1 MYVLSNSPIST
12 HFGSVDWNIVVDT
25 TDLFDN
31 VDDSVV
37 KYVGI
42 VDSVVE
48 IIAVVDDVDVDANSV
63 VDVVDE
69 VAASKY
75 MSGLTEIKFVEALS

>member
-1 MYVLSNSPIST
+1 MSNSPVST
-12 HFGSVDWNIVVDT
+12 HFRSVDWNIVVDT
-25 TDLFDN
+25 TDLFDK

-37 KYVGI
+37 KFVVGI

-69 VAASKY
+69 VVASKY
-75 MSGLTEIKFVEALS
+75 MSGLT